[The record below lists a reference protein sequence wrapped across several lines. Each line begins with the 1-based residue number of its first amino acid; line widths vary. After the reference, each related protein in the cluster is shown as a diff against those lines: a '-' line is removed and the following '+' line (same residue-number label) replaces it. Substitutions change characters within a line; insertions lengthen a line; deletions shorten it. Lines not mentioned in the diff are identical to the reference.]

1 MQLAPRLAAA
11 LHCARDNDSYLHE
24 GREHTMVNIGELMS
38 PDSRGR
44 IERIIR
50 DQTEREQASREDEAW
65 IATIEEALKLAE
77 NEEGEDDE

>member
-1 MQLAPRLAAA
+1 
-11 LHCARDNDSYLHE
+11 
-24 GREHTMVNIGELMS
+24 MVNIGELMS